1 MENLAIQAAGFSEQ
15 GAGATESMQAMLDLS
30 QRMEGAIAASSLRSF
45 VELAKVDH
53 LIYKFEVYRVL
64 LGLSDKKADDFVSH
78 TACRLG
84 KWYYEGEGR
93 ECYSR
98 LPGYREVENPHM
110 LVHKHGAEAVRS
122 YRQGRRDAAVQ
133 SLVQMETASMDVLKY
148 LEQMAHSGEVDTH
161 VLCAH

>member
-1 MENLAIQAAGFSEQ
+1 
-15 GAGATESMQAMLDLS
+15 
-30 QRMEGAIAASSLRSF
+30 MEGAIAASSLRSF

-53 LIYKFEVYRVL
+53 LIYKFEIYRVL
-64 LGLSDKKADDFVSH
+64 FGLSDKQADAFVSH

-98 LPGYREVENPHM
+98 LPGYREMENPHM
-110 LVHKHGAEAVRS
+110 LVHEHGVMAVRS
-122 YRQGRRDAAVQ
+122 YREGKYDAAAQ
-133 SLVQMETASMDVLKY
+133 HLAQMEAASMDVHRH
-148 LEQMAHSGEVDTH
+148 LEEMAHSGEVDTH